1 MITLLLQEAQQS
13 TTCLTNGTSNA
24 DPEPTGSLL
33 SFLLMEGCL
42 DKLLSWSMRT
52 GEFVN
57 ILKLEQLKFYEV
69 SGNFICSIQINLSRC
84 NCDRINFIYNKR
96 KFHPA
101 SVCVLS
107 VCLFSMAS
115 EIYRM

>member
-24 DPEPTGSLL
+24 DPEPTGPLL

-69 SGNFICSIQINLSRC
+69 S
-84 NCDRINFIYNKR
+84 
-96 KFHPA
+96 
-101 SVCVLS
+101 
-107 VCLFSMAS
+107 
-115 EIYRM
+115 